1 MWSLIGEAIGFI
13 REALKRRFKTK
24 YERTWKEND
33 DEIKDALAKGSVYR
47 LAAMFKRL
55 HKQGSSSERK

>member
-33 DEIKDALAKGSVYR
+33 DEIKDALAKSSVYR
-47 LAAMFKRL
+47 LDALFKRL
-55 HKQGSSSERK
+55 RKQGSASERK

>member
-1 MWSLIGEAIGFI
+1 MWSLIGEASGFS

-33 DEIKDALAKGSVYR
+33 DEIKDALAKSSVYR
-47 LAAMFKRL
+47 LDALFKRL
-55 HKQGSSSERK
+55 RKQGSASERK

>member
-33 DEIKDALAKGSVYR
+33 DEIKDALAKSSVYR
-47 LAAMFKRL
+47 LDALFKRL
-55 HKQGSSSERK
+55 RQQGRSSERK